1 MIFAN
6 IIGVDTTTSA
16 SRRSAQTPSV
26 GFHYPRLSAGP
37 AGRYLRRCEP
47 RQRTRKVEADAAVLH
62 ALAVNEKN
70 IHMRKRLLTLAYL
83 AEGFSVDDAAV
94 RARLAVHTVREHL
107 RLFVRVASR
116 RCFVLLISDLP

>member
-1 MIFAN
+1 M
-6 IIGVDTTTSA
+6 
-16 SRRSAQTPSV
+16 
-26 GFHYPRLSAGP
+26 
-37 AGRYLRRCEP
+37 
-47 RQRTRKVEADAAVLH
+47 EADAAVLH